1 MACLSTERI
10 KISCT
15 CNEQFL
21 RKIAEKF
28 LLRTDT
34 RTDRQ
39 KALEREYNEMHVYTK
54 KGVSTLTIKIQYK
67 TISFYIRLY
76 FLYIHVSVST
86 CDFIQDNL

>member
-10 KISCT
+10 KITCT
-15 CNEQFL
+15 CNEQLL
-21 RKIAEKF
+21 RKNAEKF
-28 LLRTDT
+28 YGQTESFGAGL
-34 RTDRQ
+34 Q
-39 KALEREYNEMHVYTK
+39 YNEMHVFTK

-76 FLYIHVSVST
+76 FRYIHVSVST